1 MSLTAP
7 SSPPSIGQDPVLSNS
22 ADILGAGGPLAGTLR
37 GFVPRAGQQD
47 MAARIEQAL
56 ADNATFI
63 AESGTG
69 TGKTFAYL
77 VPVLLSG
84 KKTLISTGTKNL
96 QDQLYHRDLPQV
108 RDALGIPVTSALL
121 KGRAN
126 YLCLYRLEQAGLDG
140 RMGSKRLAADLQ
152 KIQAWRGRTRTG
164 DIAEASGVRED
175 SPLWSVVTSTADN
188 CLGGNC
194 PNYDDCFVSR
204 ARREALAADVLVV
217 NHHLFFADLSLR
229 EEGFGQLL
237 PGVEA
242 VVFDEAHQLPDVAS
256 NFFGSALSGHQLYGL
271 CRDAIAA
278 DLKERS
284 GIEAL
289 QPSARKLEKATADF
303 RLAFGVEPQ
312 RAAWRKLADT
322 KPVKAALAELKAR
335 LADFSSALEAA
346 AGKGEGLANCSRRS
360 SDYLDRL
367 LMISENPPPDYISWF
382 ETTART
388 FTLRLTPLNIA
399 APFRRHTETGKK
411 AWIFTSATLAVNKRF
426 DHFQA
431 QLGLEDA
438 DTGLWDS
445 PFDYAEQALLYI
457 PPGLPEPAAPE
468 YTELVV
474 EAVMAVLQAS
484 RGRAFVL
491 FTSHRALNLAT
502 ELLQERLEYPLLVQ
516 GSAPRPE
523 LLDRFRS
530 IGNAVLLGTGSFW
543 EGVDVRGEALSCVII
558 DKLPFASPDDP
569 VLQARG
575 KAMEEA
581 GCNPFMEYQLP
592 SAVLALKQ
600 GVGRLVRDEN
610 DRGVLVLC
618 DPRVLSKGYGKT
630 FLASLPPMP
639 LTRDIDDV
647 RKFFGDRIQE
657 MSARRPRRMEHES

>member
-1 MSLTAP
+1 M
-7 SSPPSIGQDPVLSNS
+7 SNS
-22 ADILGAGGPLAGTLR
+22 ADILGADGPLAGKLR
-37 GFVPRAGQQD
+37 RFVPRAGQRD
-47 MAARIEQAL
+47 MAARIERAL

-77 VPVLLSG
+77 VPALLSG

-140 RMGSKRLAADLQ
+140 RMGSKRLAADLV

-164 DIAEASGVRED
+164 DIAEVSGVRED
-175 SPLWSVVTSTADN
+175 SLLWPAVTSTTDN
-188 CLGGNC
+188 CLGSNC
-194 PNYDDCFVSR
+194 PNYGDCFVNR
-204 ARREALAADVLVV
+204 ARRAALAADVLVV

-242 VVFDEAHQLPDVAS
+242 VIIDEAHQLPEVAS
-256 NFFGSALSGHQLYGL
+256 YFFGLALSGHQLHGL

-284 GIEAL
+284 GIETL
-289 QPSARKLEKATADF
+289 QPSAHKLEKAAADF

-312 RAAWRKLADT
+312 RASWRKLADA
-322 KPVKAALAELKAR
+322 KAVAAALAELKEQLAR
-335 LADFSSALEAA
+335 FSSVLDAA
-346 AGKGEGLANCSRRS
+346 AGKGEGLANCFRRS
-360 SDYLDRL
+360 SEYLDRL
-367 LMISENPPPDYISWF
+367 LMISENPPSDYIPWF

-431 QLGLEDA
+431 QLELEDA

-445 PFDYAEQALLYI
+445 PFDYAKQALLYI

-468 YTELVV
+468 YTERVV
-474 EAVMAVLQAS
+474 ESAVPVLQAS

-502 ELLQERLEYPLLVQ
+502 ELLQGRLEYPLLVQ

-575 KAMEEA
+575 KALEEE
-581 GCNPFMEYQLP
+581 GRNPFMDYQLP
-592 SAVLALKQ
+592 NAVLALKQ
-600 GVGRLVRDEN
+600 GAGRLVRDEN

-618 DPRVLSKGYGKT
+618 DPRILSKGYGKT
-630 FLASLPPMP
+630 FLGSLPPMP
-639 LTRDIDDV
+639 LTRDIRDV
-647 RKFFGDRIQE
+647 QKFYGDEKREIP
-657 MSARRPRRMEHES
+657 ARRLRRMKHEA